1 MHNGTDHQI
10 RYPAVAA
17 AVVADVVGGVE
28 PVVVVVVVAAAAAA
42 GKDRKPWSRTV
53 GSRSY

>member
-1 MHNGTDHQI
+1 M
-10 RYPAVAA
+10 
-17 AVVADVVGGVE
+17 ADVVGGVE
-28 PVVVVVVVAAAAAA
+28 PVVVVVVVAAAAA